1 MRKLQYINIDEDED
15 EDELINCLLETSMT
29 YLFIQFFK
37 YNANEQRVKT

>member
-15 EDELINCLLETSMT
+15 ELINRLQETSMT